1 MQWHLVCRYQW
12 CREARMQAHPQKFW
26 CGENPGKIPENRQ
39 IRRNLS
45 KICENLGKTP
55 ENLGK
60 LTENTAKMASN
71 MLCFLKNWPPM
82 SAESHENFILFRKRS
97 SWEKFAQK
105 VVQNFFGQVWGNSD
119 KNPVTAPKIFLLL
132 HQWFPTGRHSRAA
145 LFKLFY
151 LTAHWYI
158 LNLAAA
164 HILAKLRWKVKT
176 QSNATQAKKICSIR
190 FCQTIKLS
198 RHTSASSAAHTGFF
212 NISAKIHFQ
221 TSSNL

>member
-1 MQWHLVCRYQW
+1 LQWHLVCRYQW

-119 KNPVTAPKIFLLL
+119 KNPSRPQKFACSYSYGRCDPLIAQEAGLFLWCHVMMILQFTNVRFL
-132 HQWFPTGRHSRAA
+132 VCRGRLRNLRAD
-145 LFKLFY
+145 
-151 LTAHWYI
+151 
-158 LNLAAA
+158 
-164 HILAKLRWKVKT
+164 
-176 QSNATQAKKICSIR
+176 SCS
-190 FCQTIKLS
+190 S
-198 RHTSASSAAHTGFF
+198 
-212 NISAKIHFQ
+212 
-221 TSSNL
+221 